1 MTKIVT
7 HSSEETVALGSRI
20 AEQLK
25 PGTVVS
31 LHGSLGSGKT
41 TFVKGMARSLD
52 IQEDITSPSFTIMSE
67 YEGTLPLYHLDL
79 YRVDSLEEF
88 ELLGVEE
95 LFYGRGITLIE
106 WAEKIEALLPDDR
119 ISVSF
124 VVEPNGDRTITLS
137 GIVL

>member
-7 HSSEETVALGSRI
+7 HSSEETVALGARI
-20 AEQLK
+20 AAKLK
-25 PGTVVS
+25 PGSVVS

-41 TFVKGMARSLD
+41 TFVKGMARSLA
-52 IQEDITSPSFTIMSE
+52 IAEDITSPSFTIMSE

-79 YRVDSLEEF
+79 YRIDSLEEF

-95 LFYGRGITLIE
+95 VFYGRGITLIE
-106 WAEKIEALLPDDR
+106 WAEKIDSLLPDDR

-137 GIVL
+137 GIEL